1 MAQISIDFGREQHPS
16 LLLPVLHTRSI
27 LSTLIAKMRAVV
39 FKGVGQVAVED
50 RPKPEIVHPTDVIL
64 KVKVSALC
72 GSDLH
77 WYRGH
82 QTIPTGFIPGHEF
95 IGVVS
100 EKGSQVNTVDI
111 GDVVVATF
119 STQCGQCFY
128 CLKKQ
133 TSRCSNNFL
142 FGNSAGINSIDGG
155 QAEFVRVPQADSTLI
170 KAPPQIPEHLL
181 VLMGDIFPTGYFCAT
196 RFLKHMS
203 KEEAKSSVIA
213 VVGCGP
219 VGICAIATALT
230 MSDTVYALDL
240 VPERLAEAE
249 KLGAKPLLIT
259 EDPVAAIK
267 KATEGRGVDIALEVV
282 GTVDSL
288 QLCLDM
294 VRPFGEISSVGLQTQ
309 TLPLDGP
316 TLYGKNVTIA
326 WGRCPVRGIFE
337 DALSCLADV
346 QDKVSFLCAYTVS
359 LEDAAQ
365 AYEVFSQRK
374 VHKVLLK
381 P

>member
-1 MAQISIDFGREQHPS
+1 
-16 LLLPVLHTRSI
+16 
-27 LSTLIAKMRAVV
+27 MRAVV

-259 EDPVAAIK
+259 EDPVAAVK

-309 TLPLDGP
+309 TLALDGP

-337 DALSCLADV
+337 DALSCLVDV

>member
-1 MAQISIDFGREQHPS
+1 
-16 LLLPVLHTRSI
+16 
-27 LSTLIAKMRAVV
+27 MRAVV

-50 RPKPEIVHPTDVIL
+50 RPKPEIVYPDDVIL

-95 IGVVS
+95 IGVV
-100 EKGSQVNTVDI
+100 EQKGIQVRTVDI
-111 GDVVVATF
+111 GDVVVV
-119 STQCGQCFY
+119 SYESDSQCFY
-128 CLKKQ
+128 CIKKQ
-133 TSRCSNNFL
+133 TSRCSNSFL
-142 FGNSAGINSIDGG
+142 FGKFSRNSAGTSSIDGG
-155 QAEFVRVPQADSTLI
+155 QAEFVRVPQADSTLL

-203 KEEAKSSVIA
+203 KEEARGSIIA

-230 MSDTVYALDL
+230 ISDTVYALDL

-249 KLGAKPLLIT
+249 KLGAKPLLLT
-259 EDPVAAIK
+259 EDPVAAVK

-282 GTVDSL
+282 GTPDSL

-294 VRPFGEISSVGLQTQ
+294 VRPFGQISSVGLQTQ
-309 TLPLDGP
+309 TLSLDGP

-337 DALSCLADV
+337 DALSCLVEV
-346 QDKVSFLCAYTVS
+346 QDKVSFLCAYTVN
-359 LEDAAQ
+359 LEDAVQ

>member
-1 MAQISIDFGREQHPS
+1 
-16 LLLPVLHTRSI
+16 
-27 LSTLIAKMRAVV
+27 MRAVV

-50 RPKPEIVHPTDVIL
+50 RPKPEILHPTDVIL

-95 IGVVS
+95 IGVV
-100 EKGSQVNTVDI
+100 EQKGSQVRTVDT
-111 GDVVVATF
+111 GDVVV
-119 STQCGQCFY
+119 
-128 CLKKQ
+128 
-133 TSRCSNNFL
+133 
-142 FGNSAGINSIDGG
+142 
-155 QAEFVRVPQADSTLI
+155 AEFVRVPQADSTLI
-170 KAPPQIPEHLL
+170 KAPPEIPEHLL

-196 RFLKHMS
+196 RFLKQLS
-203 KEEAKSSVIA
+203 KEEAKSSVVA

-259 EDPVAAIK
+259 DDPAATVK

-282 GTVDSL
+282 GTSDSL

-294 VRPFGEISSVGLQTQ
+294 IRPFGQISSVGLQTQ
-309 TLPLDGP
+309 TLSLDGP
-316 TLYGKNVTIA
+316 TLYGKNVTIS

-337 DALSCLADV
+337 DALSCLAEV
-346 QDKVSFLCAYTVS
+346 QDKVSFLCTYTVS

-365 AYEVFSQRK
+365 AYETFSQRK